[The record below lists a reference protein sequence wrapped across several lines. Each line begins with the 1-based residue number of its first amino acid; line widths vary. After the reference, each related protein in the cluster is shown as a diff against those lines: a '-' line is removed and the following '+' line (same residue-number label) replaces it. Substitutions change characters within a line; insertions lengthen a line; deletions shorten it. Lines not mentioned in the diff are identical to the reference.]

1 MAFTFVKFVKEKEL
15 NKKFGSGL
23 PTDPLNLTKQN
34 LHDSQAKSCMTG
46 EYHKYIL
53 KPSMD
58 ICNQLAEKENKCSS
72 ENDSDGFHKK
82 NIFSMEPI
90 DMYY

>member
-23 PTDPLNLTKQN
+23 PTDPLNLAKQN

-82 NIFSMEPI
+82 NRFSMQLI

>member
-53 KPSMD
+53 KPSLD
-58 ICNQLAEKENKCSS
+58 ICN
-72 ENDSDGFHKK
+72 
-82 NIFSMEPI
+82 
-90 DMYY
+90 